1 MNTIDNRLKDI
12 SKNCGQGGEG
22 SEQCNQEIT
31 KTNNAFANFKKVFDL
46 RDIANLRVA
55 QFDATKK

>member
-1 MNTIDNRLKDI
+1 MNTIDNKLKDI
-12 SKNCGQGGEG
+12 SKNCGESG
-22 SEQCNQEIT
+22 EQCNKEIT

-55 QFDATKK
+55 QFDAAKK

>member
-1 MNTIDNRLKDI
+1 MNNVESKLKDI
-12 SKNCGQGGEG
+12 SKNCAEG
-22 SEQCNQEIT
+22 NEQCNKEIT

>member
-1 MNTIDNRLKDI
+1 MNSIDNKLKDI
-12 SKNCGQGGEG
+12 AKNCGEGGDE
-22 SEQCNQEIT
+22 CNKEIT

>member
-1 MNTIDNRLKDI
+1 MNSIDNKLKDI
-12 SKNCGQGGEG
+12 AKNCGEGGDE
-22 SEQCNQEIT
+22 CIKEIT

-55 QFDATKK
+55 QFDA